1 MSLTAIGA
9 LGLLC
14 VVALV
19 ILLLV
24 LDRYSESWI
33 AARIAHLE
41 KRMKK
46 LESDYREFWH
56 GEGHLS
62 QDPMSFSLKR
72 FDLYSQLEVYNE
84 RLLRIRELKQRVQAD
99 NQKST

>member
-9 LGLLC
+9 LGL
-14 VVALV
+14 VIVFVLV
-19 ILLLV
+19 GVLLV
-24 LDRYSESWI
+24 LDVCSETWI
-33 AARIAHLE
+33 MARIAHLE
-41 KRMKK
+41 KRVKK

-72 FDLYSQLEVYNE
+72 FDLYSQLEVYNKRLIRVRE
-84 RLLRIRELKQRVQAD
+84 RKQRVQAD

>member
-1 MSLTAIGA
+1 MSFTAIGV

-14 VVALV
+14 VIALV
-19 ILLLV
+19 ILLFV
-24 LDRYSESWI
+24 LDHYSESWI
-33 AARIAHLE
+33 TARIAHLE
-41 KRMKK
+41 KRAAK

-62 QDPMSFSLKR
+62 QDPMSFSLR
-72 FDLYSQLEVYNE
+72 RSDLYAQLDVYNE